1 MAKKLFKLE
10 AKDVQRLFDLS
21 NLPLSDTRTPNEKMA
36 DLGEFWKELGKRYGF
51 IPETAESTSQGESVI
66 AAEPVFIEPRNQP

>member
-21 NLPLSDTRTPNEKMA
+21 NLPPSDTRTPNEKMA
-36 DLGEFWKELGKRYGF
+36 DLGEFWQELGKRYGF

-66 AAEPVFIEPRNQP
+66 AAESVITGERNQP